1 MDDDF
6 SEDSDI
12 SNHFL
17 PSFDRITEEFYSPS
31 SSDILTARIPTTG
44 KGSSIND
51 VKVFRRRGQGFCDEI
66 TNALVIKSVTMVEEV
81 SKKFHNLGDH

>member
-44 KGSSIND
+44 KGTSIND
-51 VKVFRRRGQGFCDEI
+51 VKSLGEGVKDFVRKVLTLFNKKRDDGRGG
-66 TNALVIKSVTMVEEV
+66 V
-81 SKKFHNLGDH
+81 KKIS